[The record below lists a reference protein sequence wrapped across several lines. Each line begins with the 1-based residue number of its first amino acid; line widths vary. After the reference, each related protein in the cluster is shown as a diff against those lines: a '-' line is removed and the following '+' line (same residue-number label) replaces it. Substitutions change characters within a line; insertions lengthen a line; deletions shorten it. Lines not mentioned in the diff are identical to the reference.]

1 MAMRAEAERVEE
13 QKIKKI
19 EEEQKMKELS
29 EA

>member
-13 QKIKKI
+13 QKIKII
-19 EEEQKMKELS
+19 EEEQKLKELT